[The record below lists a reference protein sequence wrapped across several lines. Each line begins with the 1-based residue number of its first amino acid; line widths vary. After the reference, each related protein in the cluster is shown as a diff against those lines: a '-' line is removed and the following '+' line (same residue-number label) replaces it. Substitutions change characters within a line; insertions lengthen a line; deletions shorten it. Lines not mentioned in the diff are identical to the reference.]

1 MKKQLQKFF
10 AKKNNNK
17 GFTLIEL
24 IIVIAILAIL
34 VGIVGMASVRYVEK
48 SRKAADEQT
57 LDSVSTAVQAVI
69 IDPENNIT
77 VADKGATITISKAG
91 KITIPEKD
99 LNGTDSAKFSK
110 AVTDSLAK
118 TPALKSQF
126 YQHGADLNISND
138 VTTSGASIKVEGWT
152 PRTADPTE

>member
-10 AKKNNNK
+10 AKKKNNK

-77 VADKGATITISKAG
+77 VKDKEATITISTAG
-91 KITIPEKD
+91 AITEEG
-99 LNGTDSAKFSK
+99 LSGTNNAKFSE

-118 TPALKSQF
+118 TPALKSNF
-126 YQHGADLNISND
+126 YKAGAEAKI
-138 VTTSGASIKVEGWT
+138 TAATSDGSVKFEGW
-152 PRTADPTE
+152 DKKK

>member
-10 AKKNNNK
+10 AKKKNNK

-77 VADKGATITISKAG
+77 VANEEATITISTAG
-91 KITIPEKD
+91 GITETG
-99 LNGTDSAKFSK
+99 LSGTDDAKFSK

-126 YQHGADLNISND
+126 YQHGADLKISND

-152 PRTADPTE
+152 PRTADQ

>member
-1 MKKQLQKFF
+1 MRKQLQKFF
-10 AKKNNNK
+10 AKKKNNK

-77 VADKGATITISKAG
+77 VAASGATITISTAG
-91 KITIPEKD
+91 AITEKD
-99 LNGTDSAKFSK
+99 LNGTDKAKFSK

-118 TPALKSQF
+118 TPALKSQV
-126 YQHGADLNISND
+126 YQHGADLKISND
-138 VTTSGASIKVEGWT
+138 GTTSGASIKVEGWT
-152 PRTADPTE
+152 AREADPTK

>member
-10 AKKNNNK
+10 AKKKNNK

-48 SRKAADEQT
+48 SRQSADEQT
-57 LDSVSTAVQAVI
+57 LDSVGTAVQAVI
-69 IDPENNIT
+69 IDPAN
-77 VADKGATITISKAG
+77 GITIGTGSGTA
-91 KITIPEKD
+91 TADVEVNKD
-99 LNGTDSAKFSK
+99 GVVKETGLDGISNDDFKK

-118 TPALKSQF
+118 TPALKSQK
-126 YQHGADLNISND
+126 YAGGAKMTITKTGDSD
-138 VTTSGASIKVEGWT
+138 IKVGTWGAISVT
-152 PRTADPTE
+152 P

>member
-10 AKKNNNK
+10 AKKKNNK

-77 VADKGATITISKAG
+77 VASGVTITIYTAG
-91 KITIPEKD
+91 GITVEG
-99 LNGTDSAKFSK
+99 LNGTDNTKLSK

-118 TPALKSQF
+118 TPALKSQA
-126 YQHGADLNISND
+126 YENGAQMTI
-138 VTTSGASIKVEGWT
+138 TGTGTSIKVGTWG
-152 PRTADPTE
+152 PKHASGS

>member
-10 AKKNNNK
+10 AKKKNNK

-77 VADKGATITISKAG
+77 VADAGATITISKAG
-91 KITIPEKD
+91 IITEKN
-99 LNGTDSAKFSK
+99 LNGTDNAKFSK

-118 TPALKSQF
+118 TPALKSQV
-126 YQHGADLNISND
+126 YQHGADLTISNEG
-138 VTTSGASIKVEGWT
+138 TTSGASIKVEGWT